1 MAKRKKSTR
10 TRRRKFLPNL
20 MKKVCAPRRT
30 RRRSRSALSEM
41 FNPTT
46 AAAAGRAVAAG
57 AVGGIIAGG
66 VSRLL
71 ANRPVYERIAA
82 VGAASFVTYAV
93 LGYPHMASGMAG
105 ALAATESAPIYNK
118 FMSEGSLVDYADT
131 AALNTMPTE
140 VMSENGEMLTLAEV
154 DGEMVYLN
162 EDNQI
167 SLAETAYLQEGIY
180 PDYSVQY

>member
-1 MAKRKKSTR
+1 M
-10 TRRRKFLPNL
+10 
-20 MKKVCAPRRT
+20 
-30 RRRSRSALSEM
+30 
-41 FNPTT
+41 
-46 AAAAGRAVAAG
+46 
-57 AVGGIIAGG
+57 IAGG

-118 FMSEGSLVDYADT
+118 FMSEGSLVDYADVD
-131 AALNTMPTE
+131 ALNTMPTE
-140 VMSENGEMLTLAEV
+140 VMSENGEVLTLAEV
-154 DGEMVYLN
+154 NGEMVYLN
-162 EDNQI
+162 ESDQI

-180 PDYSVQY
+180 PNYSVQY

>member
-1 MAKRKKSTR
+1 MAKRKKTTR
-10 TRRRKFLPNL
+10 TRRRKAAP
-20 MKKVCAPRRT
+20 MMSAPRRSR

-57 AVGGIIAGG
+57 AVGGMIAGG

-118 FMSEGSLVDYADT
+118 FMSEGSLVDYADVD
-131 AALNTMPTE
+131 ALNTMPTE
-140 VMSENGEMLTLAEV
+140 VMSENGEVLTLAEV
-154 DGEMVYLN
+154 NGEMVYLN
-162 EDNQI
+162 EADQV

-180 PDYSVQY
+180 PNYSVQY

>member
-1 MAKRKKSTR
+1 MAKRKKSTKTR
-10 TRRRKFLPNL
+10 SRRRRSP
-20 MKKVCAPRRT
+20 MMSAPRRT
-30 RRRSRSALSEM
+30 TRRRRSRSALSEM

-57 AVGGIIAGG
+57 AVGGLLAGG

-71 ANRPVYERIAA
+71 SKRPVYERIAA

-105 ALAATESAPIYNK
+105 AMAATESAPIYNK
-118 FMSEGSLVDYADT
+118 FMGESLVDYADVD
-131 AALNTMPTE
+131 ALNSMPAE
-140 VMSENGEMLTLAEV
+140 VMSEDGEVLTLAEV

-162 EDNQI
+162 EAEAVE
-167 SLAETAYLQEGIY
+167 LAEVAYLQEGIY
-180 PDYSVQY
+180 PNYSVQY